1 MGSRLHV
8 VEHEMVGMTNALEYT
23 SSVTSK
29 YLLKKKYVMTVVIA
43 EGHSLGRK
51 MLLVVYICSSINA
64 KEKQQL
70 L

>member
-1 MGSRLHV
+1 
-8 VEHEMVGMTNALEYT
+8 MVGMTNALEYT

-29 YLLKKKYVMTVVIA
+29 DLLKKKNVMTVVIA
-43 EGHSLGRK
+43 EGHLLGRK
-51 MLLVVYICSSINA
+51 MLLVVSICSSINE